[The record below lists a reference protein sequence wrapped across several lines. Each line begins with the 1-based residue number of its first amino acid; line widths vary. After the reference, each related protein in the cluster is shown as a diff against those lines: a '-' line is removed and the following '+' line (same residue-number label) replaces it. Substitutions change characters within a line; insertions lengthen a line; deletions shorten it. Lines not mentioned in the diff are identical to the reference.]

1 MDKSRDIAIVSCGE
15 TKIALNTG
23 RSTYDMA
30 SEVFEQILEKTGL
43 EPKDIDGLAVS
54 ETMCETHNPFY
65 SVYMAEMLGI
75 TPRWNQVTGLGGA
88 SAVANVARAAS
99 AIREGYCETVLLIS
113 SDAQSSMKGAAE
125 QGAQRYEFQYPTGLR
140 GPVGVFGLM
149 TQRYKHLYDLKD
161 EALAKLAVTQRNHA
175 LLNDNACDKLKKP
188 ITEADYL
195 NSRYVSEPLRV
206 LDSVMVCDGAN
217 GMLMTSTKNAERL
230 GLKKRAH
237 PVAYSEISCYKSN
250 DFTAEVIDTGF
261 SVVGPEAL
269 KKAGMTVK
277 DVRMLQPYDDFL
289 IALMLMMEQ
298 VGFCKPGEGS
308 DFILANDFSHLG
320 NLPLNTGGGQ
330 ISAGQAGLAGGG
342 TNIVEAVRQLL
353 EEGGARQVPD
363 PRNAL
368 CTGIGMIPYGRNWGV
383 SNVLILEQ

>member
-1 MDKSRDIAIVSCGE
+1 MS
-15 TKIALNTG
+15 
-23 RSTYDMA
+23 
-30 SEVFEQILEKTGL
+30 
-43 EPKDIDGLAVS
+43 
-54 ETMCETHNPFY
+54 
-65 SVYMAEMLGI
+65 
-75 TPRWNQVTGLGGA
+75 
-88 SAVANVARAAS
+88 
-99 AIREGYCETVLLIS
+99 
-113 SDAQSSMKGAAE
+113 
-125 QGAQRYEFQYPTGLR
+125 
-140 GPVGVFGLM
+140 
-149 TQRYKHLYDLKD
+149 
-161 EALAKLAVTQRNHA
+161 
-175 LLNDNACDKLKKP
+175 
-188 ITEADYL
+188 
-195 NSRYVSEPLRV
+195 
-206 LDSVMVCDGAN
+206 
-217 GMLMTSTKNAERL
+217 
-230 GLKKRAH
+230 
-237 PVAYSEISCYKSN
+237 AYSEISCYKSN

-269 KKAGMTVK
+269 KKAGMTVQ

-308 DFILANDFSHLG
+308 DFILSNDFSHLG

-342 TNIVEAVRQLL
+342 TNLVEAVRQLL